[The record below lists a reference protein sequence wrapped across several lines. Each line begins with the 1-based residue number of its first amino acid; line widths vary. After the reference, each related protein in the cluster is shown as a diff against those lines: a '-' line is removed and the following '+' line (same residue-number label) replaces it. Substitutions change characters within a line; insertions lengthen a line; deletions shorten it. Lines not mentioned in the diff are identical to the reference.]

1 MAVKNFVRRFISAL
15 IGITVLFGC
24 VLYYFPQYLPQEL
37 QPASQKVRYWVKEL
51 ERFIWPEPEQSTD
64 SLYFDVIRAI
74 DGDTLLIS
82 MYGNET
88 TVRMIGIDAP
98 ESVHPDE
105 EKNTA
110 EGEQA
115 SLWMKQYIAGKRVML
130 EYDQELNDRY
140 GRTLAY
146 VYVDNMLLE
155 DVLLTMGLARTL
167 TMEPNTRYQH
177 HFEMLEKEAR
187 DSGSGFWGTGFFVK

>member
-1 MAVKNFVRRFISAL
+1 MKKLLSAVFLFA
-15 IGITVLFGC
+15 VLAGC
-24 VLYYFPQYLPQEL
+24 TLYFFPKYLPHEL
-37 QPASQKVRYWVKEL
+37 VPISQTVRHWVGHWVESI
-51 ERFIWPEPEQSTD
+51 EHRIWPEPEQSPD
-64 SLYFDVIRAI
+64 ALAYEVIRVI

-82 MYGNET
+82 IIGVET

-98 ESVHPDE
+98 ESVHWDE
-105 EKNTA
+105 EKNTP

-115 SLWMKQYIAGKRVML
+115 ALWLKQYVSGKKVTL

-146 VYVDNMLLE
+146 VYSDGMMLEDMLLA
-155 DVLLTMGLARTL
+155 MGLARTM

-177 HFEMLEKEAR
+177 HFEMIEKNAR
-187 DSGSGFWGTGFFVK
+187 EGGNGFWGTGFFPR

>member
-1 MAVKNFVRRFISAL
+1 MKKLITGLFLCLIVFI
-15 IGITVLFGC
+15 C
-24 VLYYFPQYLPQEL
+24 VLYFFPNYLPYEL
-37 QPASQKVRYWVKEL
+37 RPASYAVRHWVEEIEHK
-51 ERFIWPEPEQSTD
+51 IWPEPEPSPD
-64 SLYFDVIRAI
+64 ASSYEVIRAI

-82 MYGNET
+82 MYGTET
-88 TVRMIGIDAP
+88 TVRLIGIDAP

-115 SLWMKQYIAGKRVML
+115 SLWLKQFIAGKRVKL

-146 VYVDNMLLE
+146 VYVDSIMLE
-155 DVLLTMGLARTL
+155 DVLLTMGMARTL

-177 HFEMLEKEAR
+177 HFEMLEREAR
-187 DSGSGFWGTGFFVK
+187 DSGSGFWGTGFFV

>member
-1 MAVKNFVRRFISAL
+1 MRRFFSAF
-15 IGITVLFGC
+15 IGIAILFGC
-24 VLYYFPQYLPQEL
+24 ILYYFPEYLPKKLMPTAQTL
-37 QPASQKVRYWVKEL
+37 RYWVKEL
-51 ERFIWPEPEQSTD
+51 EQQIWPEPEQSPD
-64 SLYFDVIRAI
+64 ALSYDVIRAI

-82 MYGNET
+82 MYGIET
-88 TVRMIGIDAP
+88 TVRLIGIDAP

-115 SLWMKQYIAGKRVML
+115 ALWMKQYIAWKRVTL

-146 VYVDNMLLE
+146 VYVDNTMLE
-155 DVLLTMGLARTL
+155 DLMITMGLARTL
-167 TMEPNTRYQH
+167 TMEPNMRYQH